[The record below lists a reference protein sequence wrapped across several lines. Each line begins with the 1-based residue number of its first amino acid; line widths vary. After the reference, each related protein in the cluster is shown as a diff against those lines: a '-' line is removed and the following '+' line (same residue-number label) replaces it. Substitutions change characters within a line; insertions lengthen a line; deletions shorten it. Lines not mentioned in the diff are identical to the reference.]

1 MRAVHAQIE
10 EASVSRRIVWHQD
23 VGRRTMTRRTQ
34 KLARLRSGG
43 VLVNCWGGVN
53 RSAAVAV
60 GFLVVG
66 KAAPKA
72 AAPDAAPAPPARR
85 AEFASLEAL
94 WKAHSDA
101 ADVAKKAQVAAA
113 PDAVGK
119 LRVNYLRAWLLS
131 AAAGLQ
137 LSRAR

>member
-1 MRAVHAQIE
+1 MSHLFAQ
-10 EASVSRRIVWHQD
+10 VWAHQ
-23 VGRRTMTRRTQ
+23 
-34 KLARLRSGG
+34 LFG
-43 VLVNCWGGVN
+43 VLSIV
-53 RSAAVAV
+53 SAGLMKRARPKAAAPKAK
-60 GFLVVG
+60 G

-72 AAPDAAPAPPARR
+72 AAAAPDTAPAPPARR